1 MLPYAKPAYPAWRSV
16 PVVKAGRQGK
26 WLSVFQRS
34 FQVHTNLYYKFSIFQ
49 VWSFWYYLGFP
60 SLNPTKQRLTI
71 SLPQSRISEEKV
83 YKSKLLFWVKSLH
96 SCVIYFWCLLF
107 IKVALFLMPYCVQS
121 IGSTTKQMSPLACIL
136 VSHSYSRNSCWYKHY
151 TWQENTLE
159 NTDKIWQYYKT
170 FLQLVRLLLECVDH
184 INTVNV

>member
-1 MLPYAKPAYPAWRSV
+1 MPSLLTRREDLFPLSRQ
-16 PVVKAGRQGK
+16 VVKGSGYQYSKGHSRYTPT
-26 WLSVFQRS
+26 F
-34 FQVHTNLYYKFSIFQ
+34 TTIFQ
-49 VWSFWYYLGFP
+49 VWSFWYYLGYNWPKFP
-60 SLNPTKQRLTI
+60 SWNPTKQRLTI

-96 SCVIYFWCLLF
+96 SCVIYFWYLLF
-107 IKVALFLMPYCVQS
+107 IKVAPILMPYCVQS

-136 VSHSYSRNSCWYKHY
+136 VSHVYSRNSCSYKHY